1 MTKKV
6 YEDINV
12 YGRNNLGAK
21 EIFKQRLEYQYQY
34 PIQYKPT
41 ILQAG
46 NVHDQFNTPDN
57 FMQSGLLQESPEP
70 IDYWSLKYQ
79 KYGRIDENNNI
90 IIPDL
95 KHFKQIRTKEE
106 TIFVL
111 SFVAD
116 AFEDFVKFIKTEKA
130 NGLYPDQ
137 FLTQDIEAKRGWFD
151 INQFYDKVLNQYY
164 MSFINTFLPN
174 SKLDRKVVDFDSFL
188 AIFLNVYFP
197 EMMSEYPL
205 TKTGILETKKISPNV
220 TGLCVEISLD
230 DHSNDYN
237 KFNKYINNINFDLYT
252 LAAAKFGFL
261 VDKNA
266 PWRLVANLNSP
277 AMKEYIQKY
286 FFTIEKDSYTGAVLN
301 HYHDYT
307 LSEDGTGVTGPRKQ
321 TGNLANFALVP
332 DHTHEIS
339 NGNIVIKAVYGRDP
353 LPPHVHS
360 FGQAKKFIVGF
371 GTSDIYNQFY
381 TKTYL
386 QDIQLLKSHLIMF
399 YNDYANAFPY
409 TYEPDL
415 CLPKSP
421 TIGDYYDNSSSR
433 KTHLRK
439 IRRKVMTDS
448 DIASKYDD
456 LFWFKTYLLVRIK
469 ERTQGKAVL
478 DEKLNKVMSDITQ
491 LYYSVD
497 KSSALEYINQYLK
510 QYY

>member
-1 MTKKV
+1 
-6 YEDINV
+6 
-12 YGRNNLGAK
+12 
-21 EIFKQRLEYQYQY
+21 
-34 PIQYKPT
+34 
-41 ILQAG
+41 
-46 NVHDQFNTPDN
+46 
-57 FMQSGLLQESPEP
+57 
-70 IDYWSLKYQ
+70 
-79 KYGRIDENNNI
+79 
-90 IIPDL
+90 
-95 KHFKQIRTKEE
+95 
-106 TIFVL
+106 
-111 SFVAD
+111 
-116 AFEDFVKFIKTEKA
+116 
-130 NGLYPDQ
+130 
-137 FLTQDIEAKRGWFD
+137 
-151 INQFYDKVLNQYY
+151 
-164 MSFINTFLPN
+164 
-174 SKLDRKVVDFDSFL
+174 
-188 AIFLNVYFP
+188 
-197 EMMSEYPL
+197 
-205 TKTGILETKKISPNV
+205 
-220 TGLCVEISLD
+220 
-230 DHSNDYN
+230 
-237 KFNKYINNINFDLYT
+237 
-252 LAAAKFGFL
+252 
-261 VDKNA
+261 
-266 PWRLVANLNSP
+266 
-277 AMKEYIQKY
+277 
-286 FFTIEKDSYTGAVLN
+286 
-301 HYHDYT
+301 
-307 LSEDGTGVTGPRKQ
+307 VTGPRKQ